1 MARASRFDVVGLGE
15 VMLRLSVPAG
25 ERLDDARRLE
35 VEYGGA
41 ECNTCVA
48 LARLG
53 RRAAWV
59 GRLPDHALGN
69 AVLRAVRADGVDVSA
84 VKRAPGERI
93 GTYFIEYAGAPR
105 AIQVIY
111 DRADSAAARMTV
123 SDVDWDYLLEARV
136 LHISGITA
144 GLSDSCHAVVAEA
157 MRRARAAGVTVSFD
171 VNYRAKLWSAAAAGE
186 RLRPL
191 IAEADLLFC
200 KGADAAALFGCTGE
214 PQAQLSALQALTR
227 AQGAALLQ
235 GREFVRQPAV
245 PAQIVDRIGSGDA
258 FAAGAIDGFLDG
270 DLRAGLRRG
279 VALASIALTQHGD
292 RVLTSR
298 AELDAVLTQAGG
310 DVAR

>member
-1 MARASRFDVVGLGE
+1 VARAFRFDVAGLGE

-53 RRAAWV
+53 RRAAWI

-105 AIQVIY
+105 TIQVIY
-111 DRADSAAARMTV
+111 DRADSAAARMTTG
-123 SDVDWDYLLEARV
+123 DVDWEYLLEARV

-144 GLSDSCHAVVAEA
+144 GLSDSCHAVVVEA

-214 PQAQLSALQALTR
+214 PQAQLAALQALTR
-227 AQGAALLQ
+227 AQCIFGLAAP
-235 GREFVRQPAV
+235 RAPRSCRAADSSTSPRSRRRSWIASAAATPSPPARSTV
-245 PAQIVDRIGSGDA
+245 FSTATCAPA
-258 FAAGAIDGFLDG
+258 
-270 DLRAGLRRG
+270 
-279 VALASIALTQHGD
+279 
-292 RVLTSR
+292 SR
-298 AELDAVLTQAGG
+298 AAW
-310 DVAR
+310 RSPRSP

>member
-1 MARASRFDVVGLGE
+1 MWTGT
-15 VMLRLSVPAG
+15 
-25 ERLDDARRLE
+25 
-35 VEYGGA
+35 
-41 ECNTCVA
+41 TC
-48 LARLG
+48 
-53 RRAAWV
+53 
-59 GRLPDHALGN
+59 
-69 AVLRAVRADGVDVSA
+69 S
-84 VKRAPGERI
+84 
-93 GTYFIEYAGAPR
+93 T
-105 AIQVIY
+105 
-111 DRADSAAARMTV
+111 T
-123 SDVDWDYLLEARV
+123 RV

-186 RLRPL
+186 RLGRSLPKPTCSF
-191 IAEADLLFC
+191 ARAPTPPPC
-200 KGADAAALFGCTGE
+200 SAAPASRRRNSPRCRRSTRAQGIFGTYG
-214 PQAQLSALQALTR
+214 

-235 GREFVRQPAV
+235 GRDFVRQPALA
-245 PAQIVDRIGSGDA
+245 AQIADRIGSGDA

-279 VALASIALTQHGD
+279 VALASIALSQHGD